1 MSVLI
6 TKNDLASVV
15 DGVPSLSTN
24 EAETELLVNDGNTIV
39 IGGIVKNTSS
49 AAESGFPGLSNIPF
63 LGRLFGSDTTEDNKN
78 ELLIFIT
85 PTIVQ
90 LEQRDN

>member
-15 DGVPSLSTN
+15 SGYPTLSTN

-49 AAESGFPGLSNIPF
+49 ASENGFPGLSNIPLF
-63 LGRLFGSDTTEDNKN
+63 GALFGSDSTEDKKN

-90 LEQRDN
+90 LEQRLN